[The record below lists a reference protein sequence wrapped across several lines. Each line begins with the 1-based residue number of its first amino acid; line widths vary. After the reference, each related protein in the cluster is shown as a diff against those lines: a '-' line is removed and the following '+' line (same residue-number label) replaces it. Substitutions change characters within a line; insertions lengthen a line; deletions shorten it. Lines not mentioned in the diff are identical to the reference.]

1 MTNKDKIPCS
11 RLQVP
16 NGMCMR
22 VGVCMGV
29 DSCEEKDKSVFSKC
43 ILCISTVFN

>member
-1 MTNKDKIPCS
+1 M
-11 RLQVP
+11 P

-29 DSCEEKDKSVFSKC
+29 DSCAPNLEEKDKLVFSKC
-43 ILCISTVFN
+43 ILCISVTFLGLSCLVAV